1 MSDRLGHDPVLSTL
15 KVISGEASG
24 VVLAGFA
31 LGSGF
36 AGVVFLGV
44 AFALVLAFA
53 FMGGD

>member
-1 MSDRLGHDPVLSTL
+1 MSDKLGHDPVLSTL

-24 VVLAGFA
+24 AVLAGFA

-44 AFALVLAFA
+44 AFALVL
-53 FMGGD
+53 MGIAPFED